1 MASVFFSYSHEDEAL
16 RDELEKHLAMM
27 KRNGEIET
35 WHDRRIRAGDP
46 LDSAIDERLEQS
58 DIILLLLSPAFLAS
72 DYCYDIEKS
81 RALELQN
88 EGKARVISVIL
99 RPCDWRETPLA
110 QFLVT
115 PTDGKAVVKWTNQDD
130 AFQDVVKSIRNAL
143 PQPPAHSS
151 PTPSPPVAPA
161 LPARSSNLRLKK
173 SFTQAE
179 KDDFAEQTFNY
190 LAEFF
195 QNSLNELETRNTGI
209 QTRFKQ
215 IDATHFFAEIYQNG
229 NSVSKAHIRHGGHS
243 LMGGGITYS
252 TSSSPN
258 SINEQLSVEV
268 GEHSLSLK
276 PMGMS
281 AIGFGSVAQ
290 GALSQQGAAE
300 FYWKLLL
307 NPLQ

>member
-1 MASVFFSYSHEDEAL
+1 
-16 RDELEKHLAMM
+16 MM

-35 WHDRRIRAGDP
+35 WQDRRIRAGDP

-110 QFLVT
+110 HFLVT
-115 PTDGKAVVKWTNQDD
+115 PTDGKAVVKWSNQDE
-130 AFQDVVKSIRNAL
+130 AFQDIVKSIRNAL
-143 PQPPAHSS
+143 PKPPSTATTNPLSS
-151 PTPSPPVAPA
+151 PTLP
-161 LPARSSNLRLKK
+161 LPARSSNLRIKK
-173 SFTQAE
+173 SFTQADQDE
-179 KDDFAEQTFNY
+179 FAEQTFHY
-190 LAEFF
+190 LAQFF
-195 QNSLNELETRNTGI
+195 KNSLTELEARNDNI

-215 IDATHFFAEIYQNG
+215 IDATHFSAEIYQNG
-229 NSVSKAHIRHGGHS
+229 NSVSKAHIRHGEHS

-252 TSSSPN
+252 SSSSPD

-268 GEHSLSLK
+268 GGHSLSLK
-276 PMGMS
+276 PIGMS
-281 AIGFGSVAQ
+281 AIGFGSVPQ

-307 NPLQ
+307 NRLQ